1 MRPMDGFSFAI
12 DPDSEHPV
20 YAQLAR
26 AVVDDVLR
34 GRLRPGD
41 ALPGSRTLAETLG
54 VHRNTVLSAWGEL
67 TAEGWITARPGGG
80 TFVAP
85 SLPDHAP
92 RRFSARAPVA
102 AAMPDRVGFTLPEAP
117 PAWDDPWDVPRGAL
131 VLASGMPD
139 LRLVPAEAIARALRR
154 ALLQHRG
161 AALGYGDAQG
171 HPRLRAA
178 LAAML
183 ASHRGL
189 PVTARDVV
197 VTEGSQMG
205 LDLVA
210 RALLRPGDVVA
221 VEALGYPPAWSTFA
235 QTGARLVGVAVD
247 RGGLSVE
254 ALEALLA
261 KERVRMIYV
270 TPHHQYPTTVTLS
283 AERRLALLELARK
296 HRVAVVEDDYDH
308 EFHYEGRPVLPLA
321 SADVHGVVL
330 HVGTLSKV
338 LAPGLRVGYVAAP
351 APVRERLVS
360 LRQHAVRQG
369 VSAME
374 MAVAELLEEGELQR
388 HARRMRR
395 VYARRREVL
404 RTALA
409 ESLGGALT
417 VQPSGGGMALWARA
431 ARGFDLEGWAVRCR
445 EAGVWFATGRRFAFD
460 GRARAA
466 VRTGFASSTEA
477 ELREAVRRMARVA

>member
-12 DPDSEHPV
+12 DPGSEHPV

-26 AVVDDVLR
+26 AVIDDVLR

-41 ALPGSRTLAETLG
+41 PLPGSRTLAATLG
-54 VHRNTVLSAWGEL
+54 VHRNTVLTAWGEL

-85 SLPDHAP
+85 TLPDHAP
-92 RRFSARAPVA
+92 RRFSPRAPVVA
-102 AAMPDRVGFTLPEAP
+102 GMPDRVGFSLPHAMP
-117 PAWDDPWDVPRGAL
+117 SWDDPWDVPRGAL

-139 LRLVPAEAIARALRR
+139 LRLVPVDALSRALRR
-154 ALLQHRG
+154 ALSQHRE
-161 AALGYGDAQG
+161 AALGYGDSQG

-189 PVTARDVV
+189 PLTAQDVV

-235 QTGARLVGVAVD
+235 QTGARLVGVTVD
-247 RGGLSVE
+247 RGGLSID

-261 KERVRMIYV
+261 KERVRMVYV

-321 SADVHGVVL
+321 SADLHGVVL

-338 LAPGLRVGYVAAP
+338 LAPGLRVGYVVAP
-351 APVRERLVS
+351 APVRARLVA

-374 MAVAELLEEGELQR
+374 MAIADLLEEGELQR

-404 RTALA
+404 RGALA
-409 ESLGGALT
+409 ESLGDVLT
-417 VQPSGGGMALWARA
+417 VQPSGGAMALWARA
-431 ARGFDLEGWAVRCR
+431 PRGFDLEAWTERCR
-445 EAGVWFATGRRFAFD
+445 DAGVWFATGRRFAFD
-460 GRARAA
+460 GRARQA
-466 VRTGFASSTEA
+466 VRLGFASSTEA
-477 ELREAVRRMARVA
+477 EISEAVKRMARAM

>member
-20 YAQLAR
+20 YAQIAR
-26 AVVDDVLR
+26 AVIDDVLR

-41 ALPGSRTLAETLG
+41 ALPGSRTLGETLG
-54 VHRNTVLSAWGEL
+54 VHRNTVLTAWSEL
-67 TAEGWITARPGGG
+67 AAEGWIVARPGGG
-80 TFVAP
+80 TFIAPTLPAP
-85 SLPDHAP
+85 SP
-92 RRFSARAPVA
+92 RRFSPRAPVSA
-102 AAMPDRVGFTLPEAP
+102 GLPEAVGFSLP
-117 PAWDDPWDVPRGAL
+117 DPMPSWEDFWEVPRGAL
-131 VLASGMPD
+131 VLSSGMPD
-139 LRLVPAEAIARALRR
+139 LRLVPAEALARALRR
-154 ALLQHRG
+154 ALLQQRE
-161 AALGYGDAQG
+161 AALGYGDPQG

-183 ASHRGL
+183 AGHRGL
-189 PVTARDVV
+189 PVTERDVV

-221 VEALGYPPAWSTFA
+221 VEALGYAPAWTAFA
-235 QTGARLVGVAVD
+235 QTGARLVGVTVD
-247 RGGLSVE
+247 RGGLSIE

-338 LAPGLRVGYVAAP
+338 LAPGLRVGYVVAP
-351 APVRERLVS
+351 APVRPRLVA
-360 LRQHAVRQG
+360 LRKHTVQQG
-369 VSAME
+369 VLAME

-404 RTALA
+404 RDAVA
-409 ESLGGALT
+409 ASLPGTLT

-431 ARGFDLEGWAVRCR
+431 TRGFDVEAWAVRCR
-445 EAGVWFATGRRFAFD
+445 AAGVWFSTGRRFAFD
-460 GRARAA
+460 GRPRAA
-466 VRTGFASSTEA
+466 VRIGFAARSEA
-477 ELREAVRRMARVA
+477 ELKEAVARITKVA